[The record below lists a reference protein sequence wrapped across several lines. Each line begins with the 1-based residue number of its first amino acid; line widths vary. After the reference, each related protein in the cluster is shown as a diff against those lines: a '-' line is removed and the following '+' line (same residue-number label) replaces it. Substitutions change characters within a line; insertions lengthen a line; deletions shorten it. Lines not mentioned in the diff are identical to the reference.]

1 MEGHF
6 IPYTLGYCEHNTYFH
21 SKRFTQNYTIQ

>member
-6 IPYTLGYCEHNTYFH
+6 IPYTLGYLEHNTYFY
-21 SKRFTQNYTIQ
+21 SKRFTRHYTVQ